1 MITVCYHIFQRRK
14 VVIHAISSGANFL
27 VAVSQRDGSVIRMMI
42 VVTTLMRR
50 IVVSK

>member
-1 MITVCYHIFQRRK
+1 MIDV
-14 VVIHAISSGANFL
+14 ISSDAKFL
-27 VAVSQRDGSVIRMMI
+27 VAVSQEDGSVMQMMI

>member
-1 MITVCYHIFQRRK
+1 MISVCYHIFQRRK
-14 VVIHAISSGANFL
+14 VVIHVISLDANFL
-27 VAVSQRDGSVIRMMI
+27 VAVSQRDGSVIQMMI